1 MIHALVAVGKNIRN
15 VMEQHP
21 NQNNQQKNT
30 DVLTLL
36 FRFILGLLGS
46 VFICIL
52 ILKILSNFYIL
63 LIIAPVADFF
73 LWKKVQK
80 KTLKPEGK
88 WVIYGAMTGFTTLF
102 IGLLVVIVGLNFAL
116 QGIIQ

>member
-1 MIHALVAVGKNIRN
+1 
-15 VMEQHP
+15 MEQHP
-21 NQNNQQKNT
+21 NQNNQQKKT
-30 DVLTLL
+30 DILTLL

-63 LIIAPVADFF
+63 LVVAPIADFF
-73 LWKKVQK
+73 LWKNVQK
-80 KTLKPEGK
+80 KSVTPEGK
-88 WVIYGAMTGFTTLF
+88 WVLYGAMTGFTMLF
-102 IGLLVVIVGLNFAL
+102 IGLLVAIIGLNFAL